1 MQPDLD
7 EFGIVVVE
15 SDDRVVLRLTGE
27 LDVATAPRVRAE
39 LLSLVQRGACT
50 VSIDMASLSF
60 IDSSGLSV
68 LVGGLKRLRESGG
81 DLVLES
87 PSANAMKV
95 LEITGLTRVFSIS

>member
-1 MQPDLD
+1 MQSDLHS
-7 EFGIVVVE
+7 FGIVVVE
-15 SDDRVVLRLTGE
+15 LEDRVVLRLTGE

-39 LLSLVQRGACT
+39 LVSLVQRGACM

-95 LEITGLTRVFSIS
+95 LEITGLTRIFSIS